1 MSLTFPT
8 SHPAAIRPE
17 ILEGVRAA
25 NSAAE
30 LYPYLQGAIELEHA
44 TIPAYLT
51 ALYSLKPGT
60 NNAVAGIIRS
70 VVVQEMLHL
79 TIACNVLNALGGQ
92 PVLNRADF
100 VPKYPG
106 PLPIGVEADLV
117 VPLAPLDASLIENV
131 FMRIERPNEP
141 KDYKVKATADRISA
155 GYPTISAFYEAI
167 IERIK
172 TLGDGAFAKPS
183 NPQMLDNT
191 WFPAS
196 ELFEVT
202 DVASATAALEIII
215 EQGEGLGTSPMD
227 DQGVPAHYY
236 RFAEILKGRR
246 LVVDPSAPEG
256 YSYSGDPIAFDTTS
270 VYDLTTN
277 SRLADYRPNSLA
289 WMGVRQADYTYTT
302 LLNALHETFNG
313 KPANLKNAIALMY
326 ELRLVVVEKVLT
338 QKVTTGPN
346 AGKIAAPSFAFT
358 PSLAD

>member
-1 MSLTFPT
+1 
-8 SHPAAIRPE
+8 
-17 ILEGVRAA
+17 
-25 NSAAE
+25 
-30 LYPYLQGAIELEHA
+30 
-44 TIPAYLT
+44 
-51 ALYSLKPGT
+51 
-60 NNAVAGIIRS
+60 
-70 VVVQEMLHL
+70 
-79 TIACNVLNALGGQ
+79 
-92 PVLNRADF
+92 
-100 VPKYPG
+100 
-106 PLPIGVEADLV
+106 
-117 VPLAPLDASLIENV
+117 
-131 FMRIERPNEP
+131 
-141 KDYKVKATADRISA
+141 
-155 GYPTISAFYEAI
+155 
-167 IERIK
+167 
-172 TLGDGAFAKPS
+172 
-183 NPQMLDNT
+183 
-191 WFPAS
+191 
-196 ELFEVT
+196 
-202 DVASATAALEIII
+202 
-215 EQGEGLGTSPMD
+215 MD